1 MTDKVEVAVETR
13 EFSSLSPR
21 YFALLTINHLKPSER
36 KKKKESLKKMDT
48 TFLYNVV
55 VGVPAIPKYEK

>member
-36 KKKKESLKKMDT
+36 KRKKVLKKWAPHFYPMVD
-48 TFLYNVV
+48 F
-55 VGVPAIPKYEK
+55 ICKRI

>member
-1 MTDKVEVAVETR
+1 MTDKVEVALETW

-21 YFALLTINHLKPSER
+21 YFALLTINHLKPSEE
-36 KKKKESLKKMDT
+36 KKKESLKKMDT
-48 TFLYNVV
+48 TFLSNV